1 MNLFRLTG
9 DTLHLISMY
18 ILIMKLKRSKNC
30 IGISCRMQELYLI
43 VFLCRYIDL
52 FFMFVSVYNTA
63 MKITFILTTIYTI
76 YLIRVKLPISQTYNR
91 KVDSF
96 KYEKYLIPPCAVL
109 SLFTTKT
116 YGPLVIL
123 WTFSIWLESV
133 AILPQLVLLEK
144 QREVENITSHYV
156 ITMGMY
162 RAFYILNWIYRFFF
176 DVKPFINVVV
186 WLAGL
191 IQTLLYIDF
200 FYYFALAKW
209 YGKKLVL
216 PFNGEPIN

>member
-96 KYEKYLIPPCAVL
+96 KYEKYLIPPCLVF
-109 SLFTTKT
+109 LFF
-116 YGPLVIL
+116 VNFFFIL

-216 PFNGEPIN
+216 PFNGEV